1 MWHLLYWCTENKWL
15 FVSFVISLPDVNM
28 ACLLLTGHECCVFH
42 AGPAYAFDAA
52 SLTELTRW
60 LTLNNLLLLMSS
72 TRPRFPA
79 CTLYFAVLA
88 HEGSANDLPKCQ
100 KCSVFDLRGFIIE
113 RGKVSGWSL
122 LGLFMH
128 RGLFVCLNS
137 SAVIYFIIKEVL
149 AIQNRTMPHM
159 LLLNYFLFIWQ
170 SWKKKKNSIVS
181 TKY

>member
-170 SWKKKKNSIVS
+170 SWKKYIIVS